1 MKLIKMLLAAVFLM
15 SLIAC
20 GGGDKLVKKESK
32 PDTCA
37 PDWFSKHPTDPNHFF
52 AVKTATSTEM
62 QLALNKAE
70 AAARG
75 GISKQIEA
83 HVKTLEKKFTEEVGG
98 TENTELNQHF
108 LTVIK
113 IVSKTT
119 LVGSKVTESKVCNE
133 NNGYRAYVL
142 VDYPIGAAN
151 KALVEQIKKD
161 KILYERFRANQ
172 GYKELE
178 QETKDL

>member
-1 MKLIKMLLAAVFLM
+1 MKLNKKLTTIILVAGLAILNSCFP
-15 SLIAC
+15 SLRNDC
-20 GGGDKLVKKESK
+20 SPPE
-32 PDTCA
+32 
-37 PDWFSKHPTDPNHFF
+37 WFFKHPTDPNHFF
-52 AVKTATSTEM
+52 SVKTATSTDM
-62 QLALNKAE
+62 QLAKDKAI
-70 AAARG
+70 ADARG
-75 GISKQIEA
+75 EISKQTAA

-98 TENTELNQHF
+98 VENAEVNQHF

-113 IVSKTT
+113 IVSNTT
-119 LVGSKVTESKVCNE
+119 LIGSKVTESKVCNE

-161 KILYERFRANQ
+161 KMLYERFRASQ

-178 QETKDL
+178 QETKDLP